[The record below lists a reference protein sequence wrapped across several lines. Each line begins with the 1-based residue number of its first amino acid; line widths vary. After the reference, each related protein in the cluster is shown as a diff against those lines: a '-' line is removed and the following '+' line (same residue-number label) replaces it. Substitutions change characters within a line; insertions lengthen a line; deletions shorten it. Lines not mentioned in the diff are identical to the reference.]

1 MTTRTVDRTRERW
14 SASDIPDQSGRVAI
28 VTGANSGLG
37 FHTALELARAGAS
50 VTMACRDA
58 ERGRAALERLR
69 TSAPA
74 ADASL
79 ASLDLADLSSVRGFA
94 ADWLAGHRRLD
105 VLVNT
110 AGVMAVPL
118 RRTAEGFEM
127 HLGTNHLGHFAL
139 TGLLLPALLVAD
151 ARPQPSRVVTVSSS
165 AHRFGSVDL
174 ADLNWEKGYR
184 KWRAYGRSKLANLL
198 FMREL
203 DHRARMAGSALVSV
217 AAHPGF
223 AATNLQAAGPLMS
236 GRPWLAKTA
245 TALSKLVSQSDAA
258 GALPS
263 LRAATDPGVIG
274 GEYFGPDGPGES
286 RGHPVRVPMSAAA
299 RDDAMATR
307 LWAASEALTG
317 ITYDALPPAVSAQ
330 GLP

>member
-1 MTTRTVDRTRERW
+1 MTMRTADRTRERW
-14 SASDIPDQSGRVAI
+14 SAADIPTQTGQVVI

-37 FHTALELARAGAS
+37 FHTSLELARAGAS

-58 ERGRAALERLR
+58 ERGQAALERLR
-69 TSAPA
+69 TAVPT

-79 ASLDLADLSSVRGFA
+79 ASLDLADLSSVRAFA
-94 ADWLAGHRRLD
+94 AGWLARHRRLD
-105 VLVNT
+105 VLVNN
-110 AGVMAVPL
+110 AGVMAIPL

-127 HLGTNHLGHFAL
+127 QLGHQPPRAL
-139 TGLLLPALLVAD
+139 RAHRPAA
-151 ARPQPSRVVTVSSS
+151 ARAARASGRPQPSRVVTVSSS

-174 ADLNWEKGYR
+174 ADLNWERGYR

-203 DHRARMAGSALVSV
+203 DHRATAAGAPLVSV

-236 GRPWLAKTA
+236 GRPWLAKVTA
-245 TALSKLVSQSDAA
+245 AVSRLVSQSDAA

-263 LRAATDPGVIG
+263 LRAATDPGVVG

-299 RDDAMATR
+299 RDDAMAAR
-307 LWAASEALTG
+307 LWAASESLTG
-317 ITYDALPPAVSAQ
+317 VTYSTLPPAA
-330 GLP
+330 

>member
-1 MTTRTVDRTRERW
+1 MRTADRIRERW
-14 SASDIPDQSGRVAI
+14 SAADIPTQAGRVAI

-37 FHTALELARAGAS
+37 FHTSLQLARAGAS

-69 TSAPA
+69 AAVPA
-74 ADASL
+74 ANASL
-79 ASLDLADLSSVRGFA
+79 ASLDLADLTSVRAFA
-94 ADWLAGHRRLD
+94 AGWLAAHERLD
-105 VLVNT
+105 ILVNN
-110 AGVMAVPL
+110 AGVMAIPL

-127 HLGTNHLGHFAL
+127 QLGTNHLGHFAL
-139 TGLLLPALLVAD
+139 TGLLLPALLVPAG
-151 ARPQPSRVVTVSSS
+151 RPEPSRVVTVSSG

-174 ADLNWEKGYR
+174 ANLNWERGYR

-203 DHRARMAGSALVSV
+203 DHRATAAGAPLVSV

-223 AATNLQAAGPLMS
+223 AATNLQVAGPLMS
-236 GRPWLAKTA
+236 GRPWLAKA
-245 TALSKLVSQSDAA
+245 TAAVTRLVSQSDAA

-263 LRAATDPGVIG
+263 LRAATDPGVVS

-299 RDDAMATR
+299 RDDAMAAR
-307 LWAASEALTG
+307 LWAASESLTG
-317 ITYDALPPAVSAQ
+317 VIYATLPPTA
-330 GLP
+330 